1 MSLTKVLALFPKGE
15 KDENG
20 NWTWETK
27 VSFAQRMLIHGNARR
42 ACEELEVP
50 MTTYQSWRKS
60 DWFLELLEELKIQQ
74 KLELNNKMSTMVDKA
89 LTILEDRLDNG
100 DFILNNK
107 TGEIQRKQIPARDA
121 ARIATEILGKKL
133 VMDKMDT
140 DVKIQQD
147 SVSDTLKTLAKEF
160 AKFNNKLSKSNAET
174 IDYVEVTDAVHDQR
188 EARLQKGSG
197 EIYEPSG
204 SS

>member
-1 MSLTKVLALFPKGE
+1 MSLTAVLALFPKGE

-27 VSFAQRMLIHGNARR
+27 VSFAQRMLVHGNARR
-42 ACEELEVP
+42 ACEELEIP
-50 MTTYQSWRKS
+50 MATYQTWRKS
-60 DWFLELLEELKIQQ
+60 DWFMELLEELKVQQ
-74 KLELNNKMSTMVDKA
+74 KLELNNKMSSMVDKA
-89 LTILEDRLDNG
+89 LTILEDRLENG

-107 TGEIQRKQIPARDA
+107 TGEILRKQIPARDA
-121 ARIATEILGKKL
+121 ARIATDILGKKL
-133 VMDKMDT
+133 TMDKMDT

-174 IDYVEVTDAVHDQR
+174 IDYVEVTDAVHAER
-188 EARLQKGSG
+188 ET
-197 EIYEPSG
+197 
-204 SS
+204 